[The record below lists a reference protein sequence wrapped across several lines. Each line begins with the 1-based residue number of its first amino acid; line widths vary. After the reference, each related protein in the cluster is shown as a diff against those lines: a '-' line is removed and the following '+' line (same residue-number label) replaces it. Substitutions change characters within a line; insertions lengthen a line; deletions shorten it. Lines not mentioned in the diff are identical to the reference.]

1 MSEQLEMEYMGALA
15 FTRSEVGQQLTSEL
29 HVATDQPVRIITTL
43 PIFERVSALRTIQQM
58 RPQVLIVDAEVDGYS
73 LLELN
78 QLRHE
83 VKFPLLLVGLAQLG
97 SSQME
102 EMLSVHLD
110 AVYPLPLSMGSVDRI
125 CQELPSTYMKL
136 AGEWGKGAWGAAA
149 PDTIRDAAAAG
160 GGSAWQRQ
168 VIAVWAP
175 KGGVGKTTIAC
186 ELGAMLAAIGGRS
199 AALVDANM
207 NGGHVR
213 MRLNVGS
220 QNGILQAAS
229 AYHTSLGHP
238 SSEADIPRLIENYLC
253 PVKGTP
259 NLKVLPGVM
268 NMEQSRHEH
277 IAGEKGMAFVQ
288 YLLPLLSRNYDFVI
302 VDMGSSVNVGLHQGA
317 LHAVDYVLV
326 ICEPDM
332 TSISDVRQGV
342 HQTVI
347 PRVGIEARRFGLVIN
362 KWQDN
367 LGVSL
372 QEAAKFARVSATGIV
387 PLDISGN
394 VTLAG
399 NEGRSYTAMF
409 ANHRGNHRDTE
420 ATLQG
425 LAELAGQF
433 YPPIAAAWSA
443 RMKKDNGS
451 RRLSL
456 FRR

>member
-1 MSEQLEMEYMGALA
+1 MTGRLELEFLGALA
-15 FTRSEVGQQLTSEL
+15 FTRPEVGQQLISEL
-29 HVATDQPVRIITTL
+29 HIATERPVRVITTL
-43 PIFERVSALRTIQQM
+43 PIFERDSALRTIRQM
-58 RPQVLIVDAEVDGYS
+58 RPQVLIVDAEIDGYS
-73 LLELN
+73 LPELIR
-78 QLRHE
+78 LRHE
-83 VKFPLLLVGLAQLG
+83 VDFPLLLVGLAQSG
-97 SSQME
+97 SSEME
-102 EMLSVHLD
+102 EMLAVHLD
-110 AVYPLPLSMGSVDRI
+110 AVYPLPLTVGSVDRI
-125 CQELPSTYMKL
+125 CQELPSTYMRL
-136 AGEWGKGAWGAAA
+136 ASEWGKGAWGAAA

-186 ELGAMLAAIGGRS
+186 ELGAMLSAIGGRS
-199 AALVDANM
+199 VALVDANM

-213 MRLNVGS
+213 MRLNVDS

-229 AYHTSLGHP
+229 AYQTSLGHP
-238 SSEADIPRLIENYLC
+238 SSEADIPRLIDNYMS

-277 IAGEKGMAFVQ
+277 IAGENGMAFIQ

-302 VDMGSSVNVGLHQGA
+302 VDMGSSLNVGLHQGA

-332 TSISDVRQGV
+332 TSVSDVRQGV

-347 PRVGIEARRFGLVIN
+347 PRVGIEASRFGLVIN

-372 QEAAKFARVSATGIV
+372 QEAAKFARVSAMGII

-394 VTLAG
+394 VTRAG

-409 ANHRGNHRDTE
+409 ANDRGNVRDTE

-433 YPPIAAAWSA
+433 YSPIAAAWSA
-443 RMKKDNGS
+443 RLKKDKES
-451 RRLSL
+451 HRLRL

>member
-1 MSEQLEMEYMGALA
+1 MSQPVALEYLGALA
-15 FTRSEVGQQLTSEL
+15 FVRPHVGQQLTSEL
-29 HVATDQPVRIITTL
+29 HVATDKPVRVLTTL
-43 PIFERVSALRTIQQM
+43 PIFEKTSALRTIRQM
-58 RPQVLIVDAEVDGYS
+58 RPQALVVDADVDGYS
-73 LLELN
+73 LPDLLR
-78 QLRHE
+78 LRHA
-83 VKFPLLLVGLAQLG
+83 VDFPLLLVGLAQSG
-97 SSQME
+97 SSEME
-102 EMLSVHLD
+102 EMLGVQLD
-110 AVYPLPLSMGSVDRI
+110 AVYTLPLTVGGMERI
-125 CQELPSTYMKL
+125 CEELPPAFMRLTR
-136 AGEWGKGAWGAAA
+136 EWGKGAWGAAA
-149 PDTIRDAAAAG
+149 PETIRQATAAG
-160 GGSAWQRQ
+160 GGAAWQRQ

-186 ELGAMLAAIGGRS
+186 ELGAMLAAIGGRTV
-199 AALVDANM
+199 ALVDANM

-213 MRLNVGS
+213 MRLNVDS

-229 AYHTSLGHP
+229 VFHTSLGHP
-238 SSEADIPRLIENYLC
+238 SSEADMSRLIDNYLS
-253 PVKGTP
+253 PVKGAP

-277 IAGEKGMAFVQ
+277 IAGEKGMAFIQ

-302 VDMGSSVNVGLHQGA
+302 VDMGSSMNVGLHQGA
-317 LHAVDYVLV
+317 LHAVDTILV

-347 PRVGIEARRFGLVIN
+347 PRVGIDAGRFGLVIN
-362 KWQDN
+362 KWQDG

-372 QEAAKFARVSATGIV
+372 QEAAKFARVSALGIV

-394 VTLAG
+394 VTRAG

-409 ANHRGNHRDTE
+409 ANGRAHARGTE

-425 LAELAGQF
+425 MAELAGQF

-443 RMKKDNGS
+443 RLKQGKGK

-456 FRR
+456 FNR